1 MSHAPSL
8 LVDVE
13 AELAHWKMLHGEG
26 KLGPQSF
33 SEHARLIK
41 MACDVFLQLPRESNE
56 VRMQRLRQRYDA
68 EHPWPRIAWSDAES
82 FVRACWARLDGTGQH
97 EPYPAPAGS
106 PA

>member
-1 MSHAPSL
+1 VSHAPCL

-41 MACDVFLQLPRESNE
+41 MACDVFLQLPRESNA

-68 EHPWPRIAWSDAES
+68 EHPWPRIAWNDAEAL
-82 FVRACWARLDGTGQH
+82 VLACWARLDGSERRDTQ
-97 EPYPAPAGS
+97 PDPAPAR
-106 PA
+106 A

>member
-13 AELAHWKMLHGEG
+13 AELAHWKALHAAG
-26 KLGPQSF
+26 KLGSQSF

-41 MACDVFLQLPRESNE
+41 MACDVFLQLPRESND
-56 VRMQRLRQRYDA
+56 VRLQRLRQRYDA
-68 EHPWPRIAWSDAES
+68 EHPWPRIAWSDAETL
-82 FVRACWARLDGTGQH
+82 VVACWARLDGSEQH
-97 EPYPAPAGS
+97 DHHPDPAPT